1 MEKKVYITKEEQEK
15 CRRVAEAFAELYGL
29 ENILVMDAGRYGFVK
44 LQYYKEP
51 QGFDDVITFTDSQ
64 SMFENLW
71 QEWLDTKLYLMA
83 KGTPLMEKGY
93 GGVLKSLGYEEIF
106 KCLPEEKQ
114 KELTDRK
121 ADFAIKA
128 GITL

>member
-1 MEKKVYITKEEQEK
+1 MQKGCGGV
-15 CRRVAEAFAELYGL
+15 CRAVWA

-93 GGVLKSLGYEEIF
+93 GGVLKSL
-106 KCLPEEKQ
+106 PEEKQ